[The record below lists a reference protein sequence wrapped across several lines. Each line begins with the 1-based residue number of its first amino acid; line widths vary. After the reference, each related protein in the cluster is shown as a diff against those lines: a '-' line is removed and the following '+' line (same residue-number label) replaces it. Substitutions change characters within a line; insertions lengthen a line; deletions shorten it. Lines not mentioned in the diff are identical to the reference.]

1 MEKKGNLLRS
11 STFGHIVR
19 ALLRTVPIIPAPEL
33 YDIIEDL
40 RRSKH
45 NIDEKIKKAFMSL
58 QETSNLIEEL
68 QNSLTE
74 RTEKLKLLQGEYN
87 RYSKLAE
94 IEEEKAKP
102 LIEQLENSLQKS
114 SKKERLVS
122 LMINLFAGI
131 IVFILGI
138 LLGPII
144 KNILGLN

>member
-1 MEKKGNLLRS
+1 MEERDNLLKT
-11 STFGHIVR
+11 STFKHIVR
-19 ALLRTVPIIPAPEL
+19 AFLRTILIIPAPEL

-40 RRSKH
+40 RRSKQ
-45 NIDEKIKKAFMSL
+45 NIDEKINKAFISL

-68 QNSLTE
+68 QKSLTE
-74 RTEKLKLLQGEYN
+74 RTEKLKYLQHEYE

-102 LIEQLENSLQKS
+102 LIEQLETSLQNS
-114 SKKERLVS
+114 SKKERLAS
-122 LMINLFAGI
+122 LIINLIAGI